1 MYSWD
6 RLSDQGLVC
15 ILLHLFPSVVGW
27 LTSEAGRKKGSI
39 QQLKDLK
46 TSNEAKYCVTRV
58 HIRWIS
64 VDIQLT
70 HGLQRKHGDKV

>member
-46 TSNEAKYCVTRV
+46 TSYEVKYCVTRV
-58 HIRWIS
+58 HS
-64 VDIQLT
+64 TYTLD
-70 HGLQRKHGDKV
+70 QRRYTIDTRFTKKTW